1 MHYCRFHNTANNF
14 DDCVVALRDNEYEYL
29 DEDERQAADTLYELA
44 KEYID
49 EYELSTGKK

>member
-1 MHYCRFHNTANNF
+1 MHYCRFRNTANDF

>member
-1 MHYCRFHNTANNF
+1 MHYCRFRNTANNF
-14 DDCVVALRDNEYEYL
+14 DDCVMALRDNEYGYL

-44 KEYID
+44 KEYMD